1 MSTFLALV
9 STCSELIARI
19 SLMSVFPSY
28 IATGQVRAL
37 RFYLPA
43 FDMNP
48 SSKDPA
54 LLEEGALG
62 DGSDHDSD
70 CLKVGTGHLV
80 LGQEVRQPGWEG
92 SLVERVK
99 GWLKRVFTL
108 SR

>member
-1 MSTFLALV
+1 
-9 STCSELIARI
+9 
-19 SLMSVFPSY
+19 MSVFPSY

-37 RFYLPA
+37 RFDTPA
-43 FDMNP
+43 FHATPP
-48 SSKDPA
+48 SKGPA

-62 DGSDHDSD
+62 DDNHQDSD
-70 CLKVGTGHLV
+70 LLRVGTGHL
-80 LGQEVRQPGWEG
+80 LIGHELRQSGWEG